1 MRTTLR
7 ALSALL
13 GYPSAELKEHI
24 GEVRTGLRS
33 EAAIP
38 SQLQDSL
45 EPLLQ
50 AFEKKDLIDLQ
61 IDYSELFDHSR
72 SLSLHLFEH
81 VHGESRERGQAMI
94 DLGQQYID
102 RGFIMEPTELPDF
115 LPLFLEF
122 LSCLPPQEAQD
133 WLGEPVHVLAVL
145 AERLSE
151 RESPYAAI
159 LQVLVALADA
169 RPDPDAIAELQ
180 ERTGAHTEK
189 PIDEE
194 WEEAPVDFT
203 APLPRNRSD
212 DTTWVIDRIRS
223 ASEMPASTGRH

>member
-13 GYPSAELKEHI
+13 GYPSTEVKEHI
-24 GEVRTGLRS
+24 EEVRAGLS
-33 EAAIP
+33 AEAAIP
-38 SQLQDSL
+38 ARLLDRL

-50 AFEKKDLIDLQ
+50 AFESRDLIDLQ
-61 IDYSELFDHSR
+61 IDYCELFDHSR

-81 VHGESRERGQAMI
+81 VHGENRERGQAMI

-102 RGFIMEPTELPDF
+102 RGFIMQTSELPDY

-122 LSCLPPQEAQD
+122 LSCLPPREAQD

-145 AERLSE
+145 EQRLSE
-151 RESPYAAI
+151 RESLYAAI
-159 LQVLVALADA
+159 FHALVALADA
-169 RPDPDAIAELQ
+169 RPDPNAVSELH
-180 ERTGAHTEK
+180 ERTGPHTEK

-194 WEEAPVDFT
+194 WEEAPVDFS
-203 APLPRNRSD
+203 APLPRNPHD

-223 ASEMPASTGRH
+223 ASEFSSTADKN

>member
-13 GYPSAELKEHI
+13 GYPSIELKEHI
-24 GEVRTGLRS
+24 GEVRTGLHS

-38 SQLQDSL
+38 APLLERL

-50 AFEKKDLIDLQ
+50 AFENKDLIDLQ
-61 IDYSELFDHSR
+61 IDYCELFDHSR
-72 SLSLHLFEH
+72 PLSLHLFEH
-81 VHGESRERGQAMI
+81 VHGENRERGQAMI

-102 RGFIMEPTELPDF
+102 RDFIMQASELPDY

-122 LSCLPPQEAQD
+122 LSCLPPQEARE

-145 AERLSE
+145 EQRLSE

-159 LQVLVALADA
+159 FHALVALADA
-169 RPDPDAIAELQ
+169 RPDPTAVSELH
-180 ERTGAHTEK
+180 ERTGPHTEK

-194 WEEAPVDFT
+194 WEEAPVDFS
-203 APLPRNRSD
+203 APPPRNRND

-223 ASEMPASTGRH
+223 ASEMPTSAGRH